1 LKFLSQILSLSF
13 AGILLLCSCSTNTL
27 ESFDWENGKGFNVEN
42 GIISRND
49 KLFSGELIKKYENGI
64 IHSKAE
70 YTDGKLNGQFE
81 SWSSNGNL
89 IESRFY
95 TKGVKTGFHKGW
107 WSNSKPKFTYSFN
120 DQGQYE
126 GQLLEWSESGR
137 QFKIMNFKNG
147 KEAGHQRIWDED
159 GNIKCNYTA
168 INGDRFGLVNM
179 KNCYSVDNENSKINM

>member
-1 LKFLSQILSLSF
+1 M
-13 AGILLLCSCSTNTL
+13 LLLYSCSTNTL
-27 ESFDWENGKGFNVEN
+27 ESFDWENGKNFSVEN

-49 KLFSGELIKKYENGI
+49 KLFSGELIKKYENGT

-70 YTDGKLNGQFE
+70 YTDGKLNGRIE
-81 SWSSNGNL
+81 TWSSNGDL
-89 IESRFY
+89 IESRLF
-95 TKGVKTGFHKGW
+95 TEGIKTGIHKGW
-107 WSNSKPKFTYSFN
+107 WLNSQPKFEYNFN
-120 DQGQYE
+120 NQGQYE
-126 GQLLEWSESGR
+126 GELLEWLESGR

-179 KNCYSVDNENSKINM
+179 KNCYSVDNDNSKINM